1 MQRTTVQ
8 RLFYGVLLFVLCG
21 CSQLNGTRLEPV
33 LGGDIDLVALGDEVA
48 NHLLQQPVPPLIP
61 HQSDQPIL
69 VTTLVNNDN
78 LDESS
83 SFGRTFQ
90 NHLAAGF
97 VNRGYAVKEI
107 KLRRNMLVEKRQGEF
122 MLTRDVQEMAGKQ
135 KAQAV
140 VVGTYTMAN
149 RIMYLSVRLVS
160 PSNQAIRGVYED
172 KLYLDENSLRLLGL
186 KFKTGEGDDPTQ
198 PVLPPKPSVLD
209 SILY

>member
-1 MQRTTVQ
+1 MHRLSA
-8 RLFYGVLLFVLCG
+8 RHLFYSILLFVLCG

-48 NHLLQQPVPPLIP
+48 DHLLRQPVPPLIP

-90 NHLAAGF
+90 NNIAAGF

-122 MLTRDVQEMAGKQ
+122 MLTRDVEEMAGKQ
-135 KAQAV
+135 KAQAI
-140 VVGTYTMAN
+140 VVGTYTMVN

-160 PSNQAIRGVYED
+160 PSNQAIRGVFED
-172 KLYLDENSLRLLGL
+172 KLYLDENNLRLLGL
-186 KFKTGEGDDPTQ
+186 KFKTGEGGDPTQ

>member
-1 MQRTTVQ
+1 MHRSSA
-8 RLFYGVLLFVLCG
+8 RHLFYGILLFVLCG

-48 NHLLQQPVPPLIP
+48 DHLLRQPVPPLVP
-61 HQSDQPIL
+61 HQQDQPIL

-90 NHLAAGF
+90 NNIAAGF

-122 MLTRDVQEMAGKQ
+122 MLTRDVEEMAGKQ
-135 KAQAV
+135 KAQAI
-140 VVGTYTMAN
+140 VVGTYTMVN
-149 RIMYLSVRLVS
+149 RIMYLSVRLVA
-160 PSNQAIRGVYED
+160 PSNQAIRGVFEE
-172 KLYLDENSLRLLGL
+172 KLYLDENNLRLLGL
-186 KFKTGEGDDPTQ
+186 KFKTGEGGDPTQ